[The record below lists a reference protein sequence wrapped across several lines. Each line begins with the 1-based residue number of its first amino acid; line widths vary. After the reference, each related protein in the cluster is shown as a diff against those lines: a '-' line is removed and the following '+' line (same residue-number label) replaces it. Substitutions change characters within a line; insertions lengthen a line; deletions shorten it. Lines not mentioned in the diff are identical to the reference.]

1 MRRILA
7 IWLLC
12 ALSADAGAISE
23 SCRFDDV
30 TFSSE
35 FEGARLTECR
45 KLGEAAFELLIEP
58 ESVPINDSP
67 WYAFRLDIDEDAPLR
82 PLRLHLRY
90 GDGTH
95 RYRPKMLLR
104 DGEERR
110 WRVIP
115 RDRLET
121 GEDGRWSAFEL
132 TPPSRSV
139 TISAQPLLT
148 NADHRAF
155 LRAMAERA
163 AATREVIGQSA
174 EGRAIE
180 ALWIGPPESQRPTV
194 VLLGRQHPPE
204 VPGALA
210 LQAFIRQLLD
220 DSERARRF
228 RSAFRVVAVPNINPD
243 GVALGHWRLNA
254 NHVDL
259 NRDWGPFTQPE
270 TRAAGDL
277 LERIGPPRVDAGVWL
292 LLDFHSTRRDVFY
305 TQLDRPEIEL
315 PEFTRCWLDRID
327 EALPDYDVARAP
339 RHLVDGTTA
348 KSWATRELD
357 APAVT
362 YEVGDAT
369 EVGTVDRVA
378 RTAARKMMQ
387 TLLDA
392 RLRSAAPCDV
402 AETR

>member
-1 MRRILA
+1 ML
-7 IWLLC
+7 LLC
-12 ALSADAGAISE
+12 SLPVAVGAITE

-35 FEGARLTECR
+35 FEGARLSECR
-45 KLGEAAFELLIEP
+45 RLGEAAFELLIEP

-67 WYAFRLDIDEDAPLR
+67 WYAFRMDIDEDAPLR

-104 DGEERR
+104 GSGEERR

-115 RDRLET
+115 RDGLET
-121 GEDGRWSAFEL
+121 GDEGRWSAFEL
-132 TPPSRSV
+132 TPPARSV

-155 LRAMAERA
+155 LRTMAEREIA
-163 AATREVIGQSA
+163 MREVIGQSA
-174 EGRAIE
+174 QGRAIE
-180 ALWIGPPESQRPTV
+180 ALWIGQPGSDRPTV

-220 DSERARRF
+220 DSDRARRF
-228 RSAFRVVAVPNINPD
+228 RSTFRVLAVPNINPD

-270 TRAAGDL
+270 TRAVGGL
-277 LERIGPPRVDAGVWL
+277 LEDFGPPRLDGGVWL

-305 TQLDRPEIEL
+305 TQLDPPEIEL
-315 PEFTRCWLDRID
+315 PRFTRCWLDRID
-327 EALPDYDVARAP
+327 EALPDYQVARAP

-369 EVGTVDRVA
+369 DVGVVDRVA

-392 RLRSAAPCDV
+392 QLKSAAPC
-402 AETR
+402 AIAPRP